1 MVIPNFFITFV
12 RHIFHTSHTLH
23 APPLARDGI
32 ALHLPATRHH
42 TPLMAHALPHALSA
56 RDCLTR
62 CTSQGLCH
70 TRHTHAMHPR
80 PHSTHALRAT
90 TLAKGYATRA
100 THTLRILVLTAHS
113 PSALPPLTRAMPHA
127 PHTRYASSPSQ
138 HTRPPCY
145 HPSQRAMPHAPHTRY
160 ASSPSQH
167 TRPPRYHPSQ
177 GTTPCRATTKH
188 ESHAPPRTHAP
199 ASFLR
204 RKREPHNNQ
213 NITYYNITCNVYP
226 NRSKDYTKKRGNLFL
241 YRLNLLSLHDES

>member
-1 MVIPNFFITFV
+1 MQGTAFTHPTPC
-12 RHIFHTSHTLH
+12 TS
-23 APPLARDGI
+23 PLARDGI
-32 ALHLPATRHH
+32 ALHHPATRHH

-70 TRHTHAMHPR
+70 TRPPRYHPSQRATHTHHTHATHPR

-90 TLAKGYATRA
+90 T
-100 THTLRILVLTAHS
+100 
-113 PSALPPLTRAMPHA
+113 
-127 PHTRYASSPSQ
+127 
-138 HTRPPCY
+138 
-145 HPSQRAMPHAPHTRY
+145 
-160 ASSPSQH
+160 
-167 TRPPRYHPSQ
+167 PSQ
-177 GTTPCRATTKH
+177 GLCH
-188 ESHAPPRTHAP
+188 THAP
-199 ASFLR
+199 RAKCCNAFPCSPSFLR

>member
-1 MVIPNFFITFV
+1 M
-12 RHIFHTSHTLH
+12 HY
-23 APPLARDGI
+23 
-32 ALHLPATRHH
+32 

-70 TRHTHAMHPR
+70 TRHTHATHPR
-80 PHSTHALRAT
+80 PHSTLALRAT
-90 TLAKGYATRA
+90 TPHKGYATRA
-100 THTLRILVLTAHS
+100 THTLCILALTAHS
-113 PSALPPLTRAMPHA
+113 PSTLSPLARAM
-127 PHTRYASSPSQ
+127 
-138 HTRPPCY
+138 
-145 HPSQRAMPHAPHTRY
+145 
-160 ASSPSQH
+160 
-167 TRPPRYHPSQ
+167 
-177 GTTPCRATTKH
+177 PCRATTKH

>member
-23 APPLARDGI
+23 APPLAREGI
-32 ALHLPATRHH
+32 ALHHPATRHH
-42 TPLMAHALPHALSA
+42 TPLMAHALPHALRT
-56 RDCLTR
+56 RDSLTR

-70 TRHTHAMHPR
+70 TRYAHTTHPR

-90 TLAKGYATRA
+90 TPRKGLCHTRHTHATHPRPHSTLALRATTPHKGYATRA
-100 THTLRILVLTAHS
+100 THTLCILALTAHT
-113 PSALPPLTRAMPHA
+113 PSVLPPLTRAMPHA

-145 HPSQRAMPHAPHTRY
+145 HPSQRAM
-160 ASSPSQH
+160 
-167 TRPPRYHPSQ
+167 
-177 GTTPCRATTKH
+177 PCRATTKH

>member
-12 RHIFHTSHTLH
+12 RHSFHTSHPLH
-23 APPLARDGI
+23 APLSRETASPCTTLPPGTTLPSCTRAASRIKRTRLPHTLHLAR
-32 ALHLPATRHH
+32 
-42 TPLMAHALPHALSA
+42 
-56 RDCLTR
+56 
-62 CTSQGLCH
+62 LCH

-90 TLAKGYATRA
+90 TPRKELCHTRHTHATHPRPHSTLALRATTPHKGYATRA
-100 THTLRILVLTAHS
+100 THTLCILALTAHS
-113 PSALPPLTRAMPHA
+113 PSTLSPLARAM
-127 PHTRYASSPSQ
+127 
-138 HTRPPCY
+138 
-145 HPSQRAMPHAPHTRY
+145 
-160 ASSPSQH
+160 
-167 TRPPRYHPSQ
+167 
-177 GTTPCRATTKH
+177 PCRATTKH

>member
-32 ALHLPATRHH
+32 ALHHPATRHH

-56 RDCLTR
+56 RDCLTH
-62 CTSQGLCH
+62 CTSQGYA
-70 TRHTHAMHPR
+70 T
-80 PHSTHALRAT
+80 RAT
-90 TLAKGYATRA
+90 HTLCILALTAHTPSVLPPLAKGYATRA

-145 HPSQRAMPHAPHTRY
+145 HPSQRAM
-160 ASSPSQH
+160 
-167 TRPPRYHPSQ
+167 
-177 GTTPCRATTKH
+177 PCRATTKH